1 MLSTAVV
8 AAIGGLAAWNEA
20 PAAQHDTLEGSAPL
34 SIGGAAR
41 SPTPESGKAAGGSAV
56 DLTAGPAVGSV
67 AARPS
72 VPVQLHRRRMQTDT
86 SCEFGLYSW
95 HNGADIAADGWTIM
109 SVAMFQAMAQ
119 EFTSY
124 YNSWQRPDGQ
134 YGGLPNLGSFTRG
147 NCCLYVPA
155 PDGKYGGYALTI
167 DGHGV
172 FVGTGACTNGDVS
185 EGSTRM
191 DLGLE
196 PSAS

>member
-1 MLSTAVV
+1 
-8 AAIGGLAAWNEA
+8 
-20 PAAQHDTLEGSAPL
+20 
-34 SIGGAAR
+34 
-41 SPTPESGKAAGGSAV
+41 
-56 DLTAGPAVGSV
+56 
-67 AARPS
+67 
-72 VPVQLHRRRMQTDT
+72 MQTDT

-95 HNGADIAADGWTIM
+95 RSGADIAADGWTIM

-134 YGGLPNLGSFTRG
+134 YGGLPNLGSFTRS
-147 NCCLYVPA
+147 NCCLFV
-155 PDGKYGGYALTI
+155 PDGGGQALTI
-167 DGHGV
+167 DGHAV
-172 FVGTGACTNGDVS
+172 SVGPGQCSGGPIS

>member
-1 MLSTAVV
+1 MLSTAVI
-8 AAIGGLAAWNEA
+8 AAVGALAAWNEA

-86 SCEFGLYSW
+86 SCEFGLYPWKS
-95 HNGADIAADGWTIM
+95 GADIAADGWTIM
-109 SVAMFQAMAQ
+109 SLAMFQAMAQ

-124 YNSWQRPDGQ
+124 YNRWWAIGSGGRF
-134 YGGLPNLGSFTRG
+134 GGLPNLGSFTRES
-147 NCCLYVPA
+147 CCLFV
-155 PDGKYGGYALTI
+155 PDGGGQALTI
-167 DGHGV
+167 DGHAV
-172 FVGTGACTNGDVS
+172 SVGMGQCSGGPIS